1 MEKTEST
8 SRNSALSPPTKVDMS
23 PEAIERRLILLG
35 AVSELGIHLR
45 DGVRVIP
52 PEEVEARLARD
63 KAGK

>member
-1 MEKTEST
+1 
-8 SRNSALSPPTKVDMS
+8 MS

-52 PEEVEARLARD
+52 PEEVEARLAREKAD
-63 KAGK
+63 K